1 MGPDDDL
8 EFDPWSDT
16 TPGVGEVRDDPFDDW
31 PTVTAMGEVTG
42 PLTNESLVARAA
54 HGGALPRRRRPAA
67 WLGGVYLLL
76 VLASIIVT
84 GILLTR

>member
-8 EFDPWSDT
+8 DFDPCSDT

-31 PTVTAMGEVTG
+31 PTVTVMGEVTG
-42 PLTNESLVARAA
+42 PLTNESSVARAA

-67 WLGGVYLLL
+67 WLGGIYLLI
-76 VLASIIVT
+76 VLGSIIVT
-84 GILLTR
+84 GILLSR